1 MLAIQELPANS
12 VYPDC
17 LRVSLY
23 QNTVGI
29 FRADTVLEHW
39 KLPDGEW
46 DWGAILYDAAGD
58 LTISD
63 FVARWCGPLP
73 GPVARHIETC
83 VHMQVA
89 GAECVRGAA

>member
-1 MLAIQELPANS
+1 MLAIQELPATA

-29 FRADTVLEHW
+29 FRADSVLDCW
-39 KLPDGEW
+39 RQSDGGW
-46 DWGAILYDAAGD
+46 DWDAIYYDVAGD
-58 LTISD
+58 LAVSD

-73 GPVARHIETC
+73 GPVARHIETGI
-83 VHMQVA
+83 VMQIK
-89 GAECVRGAA
+89 GSRRVRGAA